1 MQSRNFFVH
10 LHRNT
15 LRSVKLTFAC
25 YTLHFAY
32 TKHCRLST
40 FTALHQFMKFE

>member
-1 MQSRNFFVH
+1 MQSRKFFVY
-10 LHRNT
+10 LRRNM
-15 LRSVKLTFAC
+15 LRSVKLTFAS
-25 YTLHFAY
+25 YMLHFAY